1 MKAVRKM
8 RKGKGNVELVE
19 VPMPK
24 IGPTDVLMKVWA
36 AGVCGSDLNIEA
48 DTHFYRAPVTLGHE
62 YSGVV
67 VEAGQDVRKVKVGDK
82 IVSDIEAPGGWLGVE
97 LDGSYA
103 SHMRIPESVVHVCPP
118 EMSLDAA
125 ALVEPATGGMLHCLQ
140 ERNTINAGDF
150 VLVIGPGPMGIL
162 AVQFAK
168 IRGARAVALVGLRDD
183 TERLAVG
190 RKVGAD
196 HVFVYEDDPLEK
208 IRELSRGGADFVAD
222 CAGTQTGTQLAIDA
236 ARPASTGRA
245 ARGAF
250 DRYMG
255 PADHL
260 NFDKVA
266 MGRLDLHSSW
276 SWNGRKLGRWRCSS
290 WPRALD
296 YRPDHP
302 ALQAGGMATAF
313 ANLRAKR
320 REGLPASQRHGLGR
334 RLRRCIRPTSRSSP
348 SS

>member
-1 MKAVRKM
+1 MLAVRKM

-67 VEAGQDVRKVKVGDK
+67 VEVGKEVRRVKVGDK

-118 EMSLDAA
+118 QMSLDAA
-125 ALVEPATGGMLHCLQ
+125 ALVEPCTGGMLHCLQ

-183 TERLAVG
+183 KERLAVG

-196 HVFVYEDDPLEK
+196 HVFVYEDHPLEK
-208 IRELSRGGADFVAD
+208 ILELSGGGADFVAD
-222 CAGTQTGTQLAIDA
+222 CAGTQEGTQLAIDA
-236 ARPASTGRA
+236 ARHASTGRGG
-245 ARGAF
+245 RGRIALIA
-250 DRYMG
+250 MWG
-255 PADHL
+255 KPITL
-260 NFDKVA
+260 NFDQVA
-266 MGRLDLHSSW
+266 MGQLDLHGGW
-276 SWNGRKLGRWRCSS
+276 SWNGPETWELAVQFLARGVIDCKSMITRRYKLEEW
-290 WPRALD
+290 
-296 YRPDHP
+296 
-302 ALQAGGMATAF
+302 QAAF
-313 ANLRAKR
+313 ANLRAKKDVKAFIHPN
-320 REGLPASQRHGLGR
+320 GTDWAA
-334 RLRRCIRPTSRSSP
+334 
-348 SS
+348 

>member
-1 MKAVRKM
+1 
-8 RKGKGNVELVE
+8 
-19 VPMPK
+19 
-24 IGPTDVLMKVWA
+24 MKVWA

-67 VEAGQDVRKVKVGDK
+67 VEVGKEVRKVKVGDK

-118 EMSLDAA
+118 GMSLDAA
-125 ALVEPATGGMLHCLQ
+125 ALVEPCTGGMLHCLQ

-196 HVFVYEDDPLEK
+196 HIFVYEDDPLEK
-208 IRELSRGGADFVAD
+208 ILELSGGGADFVAD

-236 ARPASTGRA
+236 ARKASTGRGG
-245 ARGAF
+245 RGRIALIA
-250 DRYMG
+250 MWG
-255 PADHL
+255 KPITL
-260 NFDKVA
+260 NFDPVA
-266 MGRLDLHSSW
+266 MGQLDLHGGW
-276 SWNGRKLGRWRCSS
+276 SWNGPETWELAVQFLARGAIDYKSMITRRYKLEEW
-290 WPRALD
+290 
-296 YRPDHP
+296 
-302 ALQAGGMATAF
+302 QTAF
-313 ANLRAKR
+313 ANLRAKKDVK
-320 REGLPASQRHGLGR
+320 AFIH
-334 RLRRCIRPTSRSSP
+334 P
-348 SS
+348 SGTDWAE

>member
-24 IGPTDVLMKVWA
+24 IGPGDVLMKVWA

-67 VEAGQDVRKVKVGDK
+67 VEVGKEVRKVKVGDK

-162 AVQFAK
+162 AVQFAR

-208 IRELSRGGADFVAD
+208 IRELSGGGADFVAD
-222 CAGTQTGTQLAIDA
+222 CAGTQGGTQLAIDA
-236 ARPASTGRA
+236 ARPASTGRGGKGRVA
-245 ARGAF
+245 LIAMWGK
-250 DRYMG
+250 
-255 PADHL
+255 PITL

-266 MGRLDLHSSW
+266 MGQLDLHGGW
-276 SWNGRKLGRWRCSS
+276 SWNGPETWELAVQFLARGAIDCKAMITRRYKLEEW
-290 WPRALD
+290 
-296 YRPDHP
+296 
-302 ALQAGGMATAF
+302 QTAF
-313 ANLRAKR
+313 ANLRAKKDVKAFIHPN
-320 REGLPASQRHGLGR
+320 GTDWAV
-334 RLRRCIRPTSRSSP
+334 
-348 SS
+348 